1 MIKMKFLNVKWQEKI
16 FPNTDIMQQLEINRI
31 SPGWFLSLE
40 TTPSLTRLAVFGV
53 ERMFRSDGRP
63 HHFINILTILI
74 TYSVTLSNISDIP
87 IYR

>member
-53 ERMFRSDGRP
+53 GRMFRSDGRP
-63 HHFINILTILI
+63 PSFYKYINNTH
-74 TYSVTLSNISDIP
+74 NIQCHTF
-87 IYR
+87 